1 MRSRRTLS
9 RLAHTDGGRV
19 LAAWTAE
26 GAILTLAPVSTRRIG
41 PGPGLVPGGLHPA
54 ADHRAGGAGPR
65 REKSRGVLADRVG
78 PPRLAG
84 LQRRPLD
91 ALGVARGGPGPCSLV
106 DLRLPH
112 PRAQSLRVDAQP
124 AGDPPDRPLR
134 PRGVSQGLH
143 RHPRRPIPQPDR
155 VPPLPPYAAIP
166 LPPLPPPNPGH
177 NSDIFCRHG
186 PCRRP
191 DSPARREPVPTVHSC
206 LGPPRTRTPANPE
219 AADTGSP

>member
-1 MRSRRTLS
+1 MRPRASPLGDRPPDPRPSRHRMETT
-9 RLAHTDGGRV
+9 AHD
-19 LAAWTAE
+19 
-26 GAILTLAPVSTRRIG
+26 SS
-41 PGPGLVPGGLHPA
+41 
-54 ADHRAGGAGPR
+54 PR
-65 REKSRGVLADRVG
+65 PPINHYLKNPHHSNHITPDRVG

-91 ALGVARGGPGPCSLV
+91 AFGVARGGPGPCSLV

-191 DSPARREPVPTVHSC
+191 DSPARSEPVPTVHPC